1 MLKKRDLLLRFVVL
15 VILSMAVST
24 AYADSDKKITHV
36 VMVWLK
42 EPGNAKMRHQFIRAS
57 NQLNDL
63 PGIVYRHAGVVVPSE
78 RSIVDDTFDV
88 AVTVTLKNKKALQ
101 AYLNHPKHKKIL
113 KEQLKPLVNRVVAY
127 DFISK

>member
-1 MLKKRDLLLRFVVL
+1 MLKKRNLLLRLVVF
-15 VILSMAVST
+15 VILSIGIST
-24 AYADSDKKITHV
+24 SHADSDKNITHV

-42 EPGNAKMRHQFIRAS
+42 EPGNTEMRQQFIKAS

-63 PGIVYRHAGVVVPSE
+63 PGIVYRHAGVVVLSE

-88 AVTVTLKNKKALQ
+88 AVTVTLKNKKSLQ

-113 KEQLKPLVNRVVAY
+113 QEQLKPLVNRAVAY
-127 DFISK
+127 DFISE